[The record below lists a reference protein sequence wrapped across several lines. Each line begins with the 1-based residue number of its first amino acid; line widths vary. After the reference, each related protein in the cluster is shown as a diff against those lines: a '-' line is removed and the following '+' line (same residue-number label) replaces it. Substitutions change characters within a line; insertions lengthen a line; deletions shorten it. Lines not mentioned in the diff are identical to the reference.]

1 MEGTNSYGAG
11 LTRHLHAHGIT
22 VVEVIRPART
32 ARRFKGKSDPIDAY
46 TAAHAALVPND
57 TVTPRTS
64 DSTVETIRVIHAGR
78 RSALKARTEVVT
90 QIKSLL
96 VTAPEHFR
104 GEYRGLT
111 TQKIDQKTRCFP
123 RQVGSARGGSV
134 HSLDAGTPS
143 QPVYGP
149 WRGDQHL

>member
-1 MEGTNSYGAG
+1 VEGTNSYGAG

-32 ARRFKGKSDPIDAY
+32 VRRLKGKSDPIDAY
-46 TAAHAALVPND
+46 TAAHAALAHND
-57 TVTPRTS
+57 TVTPKTS
-64 DSTVETIRVIHAGR
+64 DSTVEAIRVVHAGR
-78 RSALKARTEVVT
+78 RSALKARTEVIT

-111 TQKIDQKTRCFP
+111 TQKMIRKLAASP

-134 HSLDAGTPS
+134 HPLDAETAS

-149 WRGDQHL
+149 RRGDQHL